1 MKIEKA
7 MDVALVILID
17 HGDHQIRYDKLSF
30 LFRQKLPS
38 ANSQVFDVAMESLKK
53 SRCIAFGKGR
63 QDADKVYL
71 TLSGMQLYIDGG
83 VYQTLLFEKAKRV
96 FFALLVLTIGF
107 TGYYLW

>member
-7 MDVALVILID
+7 MDVALMILID

-38 ANSQVFDVAMESLKK
+38 ADPKIFGVVMESLKK
-53 SRCIAFGKGR
+53 SQCITYGKGR

-83 VYQTLLFEKAKRV
+83 VYQSLLFEKAKRV
-96 FFALLVLTIGF
+96 FFA
-107 TGYYLW
+107 